1 MRHGNFE
8 SKQGED
14 QNEAL
19 HQVGS
24 RAPGGGA
31 SWLVAEDRES
41 AAVRLRPM
49 IPKIREIAPLADYR
63 LLVDFDEGRRVVYD
77 VAEDMRVIPDF
88 AELGKVPGLFESVH
102 LDTSRTCVVW
112 NDRIDL
118 PSHAIYE
125 YGKDSLAR
133 AV

>member
-1 MRHGNFE
+1 
-8 SKQGED
+8 
-14 QNEAL
+14 
-19 HQVGS
+19 
-24 RAPGGGA
+24 
-31 SWLVAEDRES
+31 
-41 AAVRLRPM
+41 M

-77 VAEDMRVIPDF
+77 VAEDIRAIPDF
-88 AELGKVPGLFESVH
+88 AELGTVPGLFESAH

-125 YGKDSLAR
+125 YGKESLAR